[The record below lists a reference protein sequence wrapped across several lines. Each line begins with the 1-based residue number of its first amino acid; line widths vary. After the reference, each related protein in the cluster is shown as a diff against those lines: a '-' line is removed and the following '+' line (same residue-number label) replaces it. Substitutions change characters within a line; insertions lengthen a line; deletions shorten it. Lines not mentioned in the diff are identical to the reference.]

1 MKKTLYW
8 LGGIIIFLTLWQLLA
23 LFFGWSI
30 ILPSPR
36 EVLPTMVHL
45 LLQPDTGIALAQT
58 AWKVLLSLTMVLLIG
73 IVLGLLLG
81 LVNPLY
87 EMMRPIIMVIQ
98 AVPVISWL
106 TLVIFAWGIGWRG
119 PVFITFLALLPMALL
134 TTVSGVRNLDQKL
147 LEMARVYK
155 VSGTSILKDI
165 YIGSLLPFVAA
176 IIDVS
181 IGQAWKVILVTEYL
195 CGNSGLGVK
204 ILSARY
210 AVDSNGVYAYTLLA
224 VILGIITE
232 RLVKLILGEVAARW
246 RSA

>member
-1 MKKTLYW
+1 MKTVLYW
-8 LGGIIIFLTLWQLLA
+8 LSGIIIFILLWQLLA
-23 LFFGWSI
+23 LLFGWSI
-30 ILPSPR
+30 ILPPPP
-36 EVLPTMVHL
+36 EVFQTMGNL
-45 LLQPDTGIALAQT
+45 CLNPDTGMAALQT
-58 AWKVLLSLTMVLLIG
+58 AWKVLLSLALVLIIG
-73 IVLGLLLG
+73 IALGLLLG
-81 LVNPLY
+81 MFKALY

-134 TTVSGVRNLDQKL
+134 TTVSGVRNLDHKL

-155 VSGTSILKDI
+155 VPAGRVFKDI

-204 ILSARY
+204 ILSSRY
-210 AVDSNGVYAYTLLA
+210 AVDSTGVYAYTLLA
-224 VILGIITE
+224 VILGIVTE
-232 RLVKLILGEVAARW
+232 RLVKLAMGRV
-246 RSA
+246 SAKWQSA

>member
-1 MKKTLYW
+1 MKNTFYW
-8 LGGIIIFLTLWQLLA
+8 LGGITFFLILWQLLA

-30 ILPSPR
+30 ILPPPL
-36 EVLPTMVHL
+36 EVLPTMGNL
-45 LLQPDTGIALAQT
+45 LFEPDTGAAIGQT
-58 AWKVLLSLTMVLLIG
+58 AWKVLLSLALVLLIG

-81 LVNPLY
+81 MVKPLY

-134 TTVSGVRNLDQKL
+134 TTVSGVRNLDHKL

-155 VSGTSILKDI
+155 VPASRVFKDI

-210 AVDSNGVYAYTLLA
+210 AVDSTGVYAYTLLA

-232 RLVKLILGEVAARW
+232 RLVKLAMGRL
-246 RSA
+246 SAKWQSR